1 MKIFFQKD
9 PHGVRRQGNM
19 VTDRQLGFI
28 YGNFDLDILDW
39 KSKCRKSLHNHS
51 INLVY
56 NVPISVLYL
65 YSSVMFVCAKQC
77 SLPPAHAPPS
87 VGGLVATWRCSGCRL
102 HSPDT
107 VKRLQLSRPGLGC
120 GLGAHAIGGRGRRPC
135 GAVVTSVGRA
145 QAEGPPHH
153 HPPLTL
159 APAASLS
166 LSDQPRVQALDR
178 VPVTSLHCSL

>member
-1 MKIFFQKD
+1 MQIFFQKD
-9 PHGVRRQGNM
+9 PHCVQRQGNM

-28 YGNFDLDILDW
+28 YGHFDLDILDW

-87 VGGLVATWRCSGCRL
+87 VGGLVATWRVGAGSTHLILWSVSNFPALVSAAGWVPRL
-102 HSPDT
+102 SVAGAGDLAGLWWPPWAGP
-107 VKRLQLSRPGLGC
+107 RP
-120 GLGAHAIGGRGRRPC
+120 RGRRTIILP
-135 GAVVTSVGRA
+135 SPSHLR
-145 QAEGPPHH
+145 PHSH
-153 HPPLTL
+153 YLISL
-159 APAASLS
+159 ASRHWTGF
-166 LSDQPRVQALDR
+166 Q
-178 VPVTSLHCSL
+178 